1 MNIYVGNLSR
11 TTTEEALRNLFEQH
25 GEVAS
30 VRIMKDKFT
39 GEVRGFAFVTMPADE
54 QAQQAISALNGTE
67 VEGRKLTVN
76 EAREPERR
84 PSAGGNRFG
93 GPRGGGMGGSR
104 GGGMG
109 GGNGNGPR
117 RKFQY

>member
-11 TTTEEALRNLFEQH
+11 TITEEALRNLFEQH

-30 VRIMKDKFT
+30 VRVMKDKFT
-39 GEVRGFAFVTMPADE
+39 GEVRGFAFVTMPSDE

-84 PSAGGNRFG
+84 SPMGGSRFGSRGGAGG
-93 GPRGGGMGGSR
+93 PGGSR

-109 GGNGNGPR
+109 NGSGPR

>member
-11 TTTEEALRNLFEQH
+11 TVTEDALRSLFEQF

-30 VRIMKDKFT
+30 VRVMKDKFT

-54 QAQQAISALNGTE
+54 QAQQAISSLNGQDM
-67 VEGRKLTVN
+67 EGRKLTVN

-84 PSAGGNRFG
+84 PMGGGGSRFG
-93 GPRGGGMGGSR
+93 SRGPGMGGGSR
-104 GGGMG
+104 GPGM
-109 GGNGNGPR
+109 GNGNGGPR